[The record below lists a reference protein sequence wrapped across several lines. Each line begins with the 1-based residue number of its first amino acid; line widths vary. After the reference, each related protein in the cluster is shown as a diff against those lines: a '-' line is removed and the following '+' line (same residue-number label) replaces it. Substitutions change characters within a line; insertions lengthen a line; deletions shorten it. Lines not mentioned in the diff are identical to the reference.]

1 MKFLA
6 GRKAQLTP
14 LVGLMLVF
22 GLLVGIAY
30 GVDGRVLER
39 GMKGSDV
46 LELQRQLAELGYG
59 VKPDGVFGPETERA
73 VKQFQAD
80 FNLTVD
86 GIVGPKTFA
95 VLGEVQ
101 RYIEYV
107 VKPGD
112 TLWDLARE
120 FQTTVEA
127 IKARNNLRSDR
138 IVVGQVLKI
147 DRSFAGG
154 EVSDLVYVVSRGD
167 NLYNIAKQYNTTV
180 DALISVNNIKNPN
193 VLPVGK
199 TLIIPG
205 IASGGTRK
213 LQMIWPVTGRISSD
227 FGRRIHPIRKVE
239 DFHSGIDIAVPT
251 GTRVRAAA
259 DGVVTFSGWMGGFG
273 YTVVIDHGD
282 GVETLYAHN
291 SQLQVSVGT
300 KVKQGDTIALS
311 GNTGTSTG
319 PHLHFSIKV
328 DGEYVDPAN
337 WLMN

>member
-1 MKFLA
+1 M
-6 GRKAQLTP
+6 
-14 LVGLMLVF
+14 
-22 GLLVGIAY
+22 
-30 GVDGRVLER
+30 
-39 GMKGSDV
+39 
-46 LELQRQLAELGYG
+46 
-59 VKPDGVFGPETERA
+59 
-73 VKQFQAD
+73 
-80 FNLTVD
+80 
-86 GIVGPKTFA
+86 
-95 VLGEVQ
+95 
-101 RYIEYV
+101 
-107 VKPGD
+107 KPGD

-120 FQTTVEA
+120 FDHGGGHQG
-127 IKARNNLRSDR
+127 RNNLRSDR

-239 DFHSGIDIAVPT
+239 DFHSGLDIAVPT

-259 DGVVTFSGWMGGFG
+259 EGVVTFSGWMGGLG
-273 YTVVIDHGD
+273 MVVIDHGD
-282 GVETLYAHN
+282 GVET
-291 SQLQVSVGT
+291 SMPT
-300 KVKQGDTIALS
+300 TLS
-311 GNTGTSTG
+311 CRFRWA
-319 PHLHFSIKV
+319 PK
-328 DGEYVDPAN
+328 
-337 WLMN
+337 